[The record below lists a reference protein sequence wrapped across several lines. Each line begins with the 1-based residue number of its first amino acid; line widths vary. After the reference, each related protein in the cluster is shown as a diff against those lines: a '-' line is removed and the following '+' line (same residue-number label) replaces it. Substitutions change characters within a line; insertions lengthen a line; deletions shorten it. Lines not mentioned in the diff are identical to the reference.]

1 MALRRSFF
9 VKSLFALTTLI
20 MIALRQTAF
29 RVLTKPSASLICRS
43 RSIQT
48 LTATSIRTKP
58 LRIPISHLQLRFAS
72 EEAQTQSEP
81 AADRAEE
88 GQHGTNSIAAAS
100 PEQTQSSRVPEAAAD
115 APVDEQPSG
124 SWSAQEEQPR
134 TLGEFA
140 SAAAGTVKQ
149 AASNVVNTFGGQDS
163 AFRKTGGPP
172 NETVYVGNLFFDV
185 REEDLKREFQKI
197 GPVETVKLIVD
208 NRGLSKGFG
217 YVTFKTVASAEEA
230 VNTLD
235 QRDFE
240 GRRLTV
246 QFANQRSRPTL
257 SANNRVPLADP
268 SRTLFIGNLSFEISD
283 RELNSIFRDV
293 RNVIDVRVAID
304 RRTGQPRGFA
314 HADFTDVE
322 SAKEALVELAG
333 KEVCGRPLR
342 VDYSQSLA
350 RQPPQQQQEGY

>member
-1 MALRRSFF
+1 MQN
-9 VKSLFALTTLI
+9 I
-20 MIALRQTAF
+20 N
-29 RVLTKPSASLICRS
+29 
-43 RSIQT
+43 
-48 LTATSIRTKP
+48 
-58 LRIPISHLQLRFAS
+58 

-88 GQHGTNSIAAAS
+88 GQHGTNSIAASS

-208 NRGLSKGFG
+208 NRGLSKGTPLTPFHLLSPGHKHNPTLPKKTFG